1 VEIVIIFAVL
11 STVELISKKKK
22 SKEIILFTVISFAV
36 GIVIAISMYADV
48 GSPIMA
54 LLKIAE
60 R

>member
-1 VEIVIIFAVL
+1 MEIVIIFAVL

-36 GIVIAISMYADV
+36 GIVISISMFTDV

>member
-1 VEIVIIFAVL
+1 MEIVIIFAVL

-36 GIVIAISMYADV
+36 GIVISISMYADV

-54 LLKIAE
+54 LLKITE